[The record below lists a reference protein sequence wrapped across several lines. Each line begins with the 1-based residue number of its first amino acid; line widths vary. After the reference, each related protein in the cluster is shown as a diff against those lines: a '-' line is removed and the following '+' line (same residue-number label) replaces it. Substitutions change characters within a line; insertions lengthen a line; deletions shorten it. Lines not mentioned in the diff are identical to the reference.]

1 MYQQYFNILRWK
13 RDLEIVMYPISFRKL
28 ILENYMRKKHGNH
41 TWTHYFIHAV
51 IKFFSY
57 VFWGFRVEGRR
68 KEQARGKHSILH
80 LIKMSLIKTW
90 HIIKWRLKNYYP
102 VNSYFIFYET
112 FSVLPLKCS
121 LREGE
126 LAFEECHFSNQS
138 KYCLIIKFRSY
149 KSSEGPDHFI
159 EILQYQVGTR
169 IYFFPVLCSLT
180 IERSRENSDL
190 A

>member
-138 KYCLIIKFRSY
+138 KYCLIIKFLSY
-149 KSSEGPDHFI
+149 KSPKVLITLWKYCSTRQVLEYIFFSCAMFI
-159 EILQYQVGTR
+159 NNRKEQGKQ
-169 IYFFPVLCSLT
+169 
-180 IERSRENSDL
+180 
-190 A
+190 